1 MTSLDIDHDFTDP
14 TPLEQAFLEVMA
26 DIERQV
32 MLEGLSVEWA
42 AHTSQE
48 SVFRLS
54 DGSVVTFKPALL

>member
-42 AHTSQE
+42 AHTPQE